1 MFSPSDCEMKA
12 RIQPLDLA
20 GTDQEIS
27 AIIDQEGGAA
37 PHDRVRFEE
46 IGAGI
51 GIARHAVK
59 SAEVSWTQDVA

>member
-1 MFSPSDCEMKA
+1 MSS
-12 RIQPLDLA
+12 I

>member
-1 MFSPSDCEMKA
+1 MVPHRGQNGQS
-12 RIQPLDLA
+12 

>member
-1 MFSPSDCEMKA
+1 MPADVLALRSICSRKG
-12 RIQPLDLA
+12 RLA